1 MSDAPLSTIKNKKLS
16 TRMKCAI
23 LTNDHGEI
31 VILHSDKITDDIEW
45 VEFHSFENDLTI
57 VYDTG
62 HTQHLGIDI
71 NSAIKDNLL
80 KAKEIT
86 LAHIDEKTIKT
97 RISVNLIISD
107 H

>member
-1 MSDAPLSTIKNKKLS
+1 
-16 TRMKCAI
+16 MKCAI